1 MMQLKVDGLTEKR
14 EEMMLMTRYHD
25 VDRDVVITED
35 ELRAEY
41 ENKVANGE
49 TEYDSFPV
57 YREACMTYNNGSL
70 EKIAEDWEIN
80 RLRRE
85 IAWEIVAETEIE
97 PKKVLDWMESNE
109 VFGNWT
115 AWEIGHRPVDIME
128 LIESAQ
134 QMLL

>member
-1 MMQLKVDGLTEKR
+1 
-14 EEMMLMTRYHD
+14 MTRYHD
-25 VDRDVVITED
+25 VDRDMVVTED
-35 ELRAEY
+35 ELRREY
-41 ENKVANGE
+41 EEKVANGE
-49 TEYDSFPV
+49 ADEYDSFPI
-57 YREACMTYNNGSL
+57 YREACMVYNNGSL
-70 EKIAEDWEIN
+70 EKIAEDWKIN

-115 AWEIGHRPVDIME
+115 AWEISHRPVDIME
-128 LIESAQ
+128 LVECAQ